1 MPRLFYDGA
10 AMLMM
15 RSAIVFGLF
24 WVVSAGTASAQ
35 DALPVGCSVTA
46 VNMVTQD
53 QGTVTIDCSGLSE
66 AFGKDF
72 ADILTR
78 ILQDRLDPQMVMAK
92 LDEVDQIP
100 DAGGARTVD
109 ENQRQLII
117 QSLFGKPPGQIAI
130 TAHPKVDDSAEFAK
144 AIATSLLQAG
154 WQIEGQQ
161 IRRAAP
167 PSLDHVPGLAIVVH
181 DKGVPCRNRR
191 CCSRRRSIRRI
202 SPQHWRRI
210 RPWRLTPPF
219 YGSGGARSSCRSRR
233 NSPRYAIAV

>member
-1 MPRLFYDGA
+1 MRCRMVWRTVIPISSFPHHPPTGILNREGARMPRLFYDGA

-72 ADILTR
+72 ATIMTR
-78 ILQDRLDPQMVMAK
+78 ILKDRLDPQMVMLK
-92 LDEVDQIP
+92 LDEVDRVP
-100 DAGGARTVD
+100 EEGVARTVD

-117 QSLFGKPPGQIAI
+117 QSL
-130 TAHPKVDDSAEFAK
+130 
-144 AIATSLLQAG
+144 
-154 WQIEGQQ
+154 
-161 IRRAAP
+161 
-167 PSLDHVPGLAIVVH
+167 
-181 DKGVPCRNRR
+181 
-191 CCSRRRSIRRI
+191 
-202 SPQHWRRI
+202 
-210 RPWRLTPPF
+210 
-219 YGSGGARSSCRSRR
+219 
-233 NSPRYAIAV
+233 

>member
-1 MPRLFYDGA
+1 
-10 AMLMM
+10 M
-15 RSAIVFGLF
+15 RSLIAFGLC
-24 WVVSAGTASAQ
+24 WVVSAGAASAQ

-72 ADILTR
+72 AAIMTR
-78 ILQDRLDPQMVMAK
+78 ILKDRLDPQVVMRK
-92 LDEVDQIP
+92 LDEVDRVP
-100 DAGGARTVD
+100 EEGVARTVD

-130 TAHPKVDDSAEFAK
+130 IAHPKVEDSAEFAK
-144 AIATSLLQAG
+144 AIATSLLQVG

-167 PSLDHVPGLAIVVH
+167 QSLEPLLGVAVVVR
-181 DKGVPCRNRR
+181 DKGAAAPQQAVLLQAALNGAHITAALVTDPALAPDATVLWIGRR
-191 CCSRRRSIRRI
+191 
-202 SPQHWRRI
+202 PEFL
-210 RPWRLTPPF
+210 PEP
-219 YGSGGARSSCRSRR
+219 AK
-233 NSPRYAIAV
+233 